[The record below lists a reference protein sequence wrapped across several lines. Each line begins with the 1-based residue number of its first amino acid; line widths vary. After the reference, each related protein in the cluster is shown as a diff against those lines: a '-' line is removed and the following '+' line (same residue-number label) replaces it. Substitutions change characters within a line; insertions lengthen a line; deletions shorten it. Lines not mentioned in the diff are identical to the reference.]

1 MTVVSELATVSKVPM
16 EGKSKLRNRLL
27 KTRLREYALNDSL
40 VCRFLAA
47 VLGLIVGWAL
57 YGFGRTRRGFE
68 ILAKIHSANWFR
80 WSGASAS
87 WLTRRA
93 VRTKPNHRLMKVFR
107 DHLEDRTPLPVIS
120 FVFQDPPRM
129 FLSWVVVIKSPKENE
144 KGVLVIAYNHAI
156 LAFARLFDI
165 EEIARRYHIVME
177 PSWCGYC
184 TLDIVAYTRFDFP
197 VFVQASEPRDAG
209 FLESL
214 KSNLIPVPI
223 GANWWVDHRLIQ
235 PIPGTRK
242 DVDIVMAAAWGDY
255 KRHFRFFAAL
265 RKLRRAGHTPSV
277 LLLGYGGDQLREN
290 ILDQARYYGI
300 DDQLEVHEKVPY
312 VQMNE
317 FFNRAKVSILWSRKE
332 GFNRAF
338 IEGMFAGLPSI
349 MRAGFNFGHHYDYM
363 NKQTGCFSS
372 EHDLPAKLLWMV
384 ENHDKFAAR
393 QWAMENMSC
402 QKATEIL
409 EKNIRARALQ
419 DGENWTEGL
428 AVKTNKMNS
437 MEYWNP
443 ENFQKF
449 AHDYDFLRSAIR

>member
-1 MTVVSELATVSKVPM
+1 MTVVSELKTVSKVPM

-47 VLGLIVGWAL
+47 ALGLVAGWAL
-57 YGFGRTRRGFE
+57 YGFGRTRKGFE

-197 VFVQASEPRDAG
+197 VFVQASEPRDARISAKPKVQLDSRSHRRQLG
-209 FLESL
+209 WSTTGSSSRSPELLEGRGHCHGSR
-214 KSNLIPVPI
+214 S
-223 GANWWVDHRLIQ
+223 
-235 PIPGTRK
+235 
-242 DVDIVMAAAWGDY
+242 GDY
-255 KRHFRFFAAL
+255 KRHFRFFAAN
-265 RKLRRAGHTPSV
+265 RENFGGPAIRRACCCSATAATNCGRTSLTRPAITALTINWKS
-277 LLLGYGGDQLREN
+277 
-290 ILDQARYYGI
+290 
-300 DDQLEVHEKVPY
+300 
-312 VQMNE
+312 M
-317 FFNRAKVSILWSRKE
+317 RKCPT
-332 GFNRAF
+332 FR
-338 IEGMFAGLPSI
+338 
-349 MRAGFNFGHHYDYM
+349 
-363 NKQTGCFSS
+363 
-372 EHDLPAKLLWMV
+372 
-384 ENHDKFAAR
+384 
-393 QWAMENMSC
+393 
-402 QKATEIL
+402 
-409 EKNIRARALQ
+409 
-419 DGENWTEGL
+419 
-428 AVKTNKMNS
+428 
-437 MEYWNP
+437 
-443 ENFQKF
+443 
-449 AHDYDFLRSAIR
+449 